1 MKRRIAPFVM
11 ASVLLAVA
19 CDDTREPLGPS
30 SAPAAADISDGRF
43 TGGNDDFFFLP
54 PLMPDPRSE
63 THYDAGGFNGNLG
76 PTVTVCQL
84 AANPVLQPGTDC
96 ALDSSSEPIVVAS
109 FTPSQVS
116 VSADRY
122 LVNWHTDESPL
133 LVDRFYRLQVFL
145 GAVRI
150 GFADLDPVT
159 SGRDLKNAVT
169 GQTITLV
176 DGRTLPIAF
185 RIENGVLCTNKAD
198 CAEYRVTNE
207 GGLFLTNTKDAAIQF
222 KPGFLPEGVSEI
234 TLRIERVNVGPD
246 NRCHGEASARLW
258 VEFEGC
264 YDITSDPDLR
274 PYGGIQQPAIAG
286 QCVEVSTA
294 DPLYPFL
301 QPYKSH
307 NGGELQRLASAPA
320 PFLDCEGFKGTVNS
334 SAAGGNPLL
343 RFALAGLG
351 RVGKGFGK
359 VFGVRTLNAI
369 DLGLGEELPIGT
381 SLSRFNWAVGLEAEI
396 AQGGE
401 QEVGFGL
408 QAPELLTVHVR
419 SLHFHQGSTLDDVDD
434 QHPEDVP
441 GVPVRFT
448 VTQGDGYFEI
458 DEELGPVRTKDVLTG
473 SNGRASVTF
482 VAASNSADN
491 VVTAQSPTLDEESEF
506 ATFLLSGLP
515 PDLEVGAL
523 TRGVAA
529 PTTADALSWSFDV
542 TNVGAGAAIPSV
554 ARLVLSYNGEGT
566 ETIATHDFNV
576 PRLAP
581 GATAS
586 FSTPPRAGPH
596 AAGGYGVIVMTNATG
611 TVEEAG
617 DENNTESEQFDV
629 IEFLGRINGHVWSG
643 PAGEQALP
651 GTLLELLGPTGAVIA
666 ADTANDV
673 TSIFRFL
680 NLVPG
685 NYSVRA
691 THPDHQPL
699 TLPATVTS
707 GNSTVLEFE
716 LIGYTGELSGIVR
729 EASTQTPLA
738 NVSVEV
744 IGTGKRALTSA
755 TGQYRLTRLP
765 PGQQA
770 VETSLPNFGTRVDS
784 VLFGTGPEI
793 LDITLTSL
801 VPYLNPTPA
810 PPMVVPVTAGGSPVL
825 RTVTIANG
833 GGGSIQGLSMSFT
846 YPTALVCDTCTPPR
860 MVSVSLNTDVSPA
873 VVTLTADA
881 DETIPA
887 GDYAFVF
894 TVSATNALNGP
905 ITYPFVVRVAAAPGF
920 PVIGVGGEPGCGIT
934 VQCIPPTPF

>member
-1 MKRRIAPFVM
+1 MKRRIAPIVM

-19 CDDTREPLGPS
+19 CDDTGEPLGPS
-30 SAPAAADISDGRF
+30 SAPPAADISDGRF

-63 THYDAGGFNGNLG
+63 PLYDAGGFNGKLG
-76 PTVTVCQL
+76 PAVKVCQL
-84 AANPVLQPGTDC
+84 AANPVLNPGTDC
-96 ALDSSSEPIVVAS
+96 ALGANSQPIVVAS
-109 FTPSQVS
+109 FAPSQVS

-122 LVNWHTDESPL
+122 IVNWHTDESPL
-133 LVDRFYRLQVFL
+133 FVDRFYRLQVFL

-207 GGLFLTNTKDAAIQF
+207 GGLFLTNTKDAGIQF
-222 KPGFLPEGVSEI
+222 KPGFLPDGVSEI

-286 QCVEVSTA
+286 QCVEVSTT

-307 NGGELQRLASAPA
+307 NGVELQRLASAPA
-320 PFLDCEGFKGTVNS
+320 PFLDCEGFTGTVNS
-334 SAAGGNPLL
+334 AAAAGNPLL

-408 QAPELLTVHVR
+408 QAPNPLTVQVR
-419 SLHFHQGSTLDDVDD
+419 SLHFHQGSTGDDVDD
-434 QHPEDVP
+434 HHPEDVP

-448 VTQGDGYFEI
+448 VTDGDGYFEI

-473 SNGRASVTF
+473 SDGRASVTF

-491 VVTAQSPTLDEESEF
+491 VVTAHSPTLDEESEF

-523 TRGVAA
+523 TRSVAA

-542 TNVGAGAAIPSV
+542 TNVGVGAAIPSV
-554 ARLVLSYNGEGT
+554 ARLVVTYDGEGT

-596 AAGGYGVIVMTNATG
+596 AAGGYDVIVMTNATG
-611 TVEEAG
+611 TVEETG
-617 DENNTESEQFDV
+617 DENNTLSEAFNIAAPVVGQ
-629 IEFLGRINGHVWSG
+629 L
-643 PAGEQALP
+643 AGTVMEVSTGQPLA
-651 GTLLELLGPTGAVIA
+651 GAV
-666 ADTANDV
+666 
-673 TSIFRFL
+673 
-680 NLVPG
+680 
-685 NYSVRA
+685 
-691 THPDHQPL
+691 
-699 TLPATVTS
+699 
-707 GNSTVLEFE
+707 
-716 LIGYTGELSGIVR
+716 
-729 EASTQTPLA
+729 
-738 NVSVEV
+738 VSVV
-744 IGTGKRALTSA
+744 GTNRSALTSS
-755 TGQYRLTRLP
+755 TGRYLITNVP
-765 PGQQA
+765 AGSYTVQA
-770 VETSLPNFGTRVDS
+770 
-784 VLFGTGPEI
+784 
-793 LDITLTSL
+793 SL
-801 VPYLNPTPA
+801 VNFDAGTASVTVGAGETTTDFTLRSQLPYIAVSPA
-810 PPMVVPVTAGGSPVL
+810 PPLVVAAVPGGSAIQ
-825 RTVTIANG
+825 RTVTIGNG
-833 GGGSIQGLSMSFT
+833 GGGTLAGVAVQFV
-846 YPTALVCDTCTPPR
+846 YPTQLVCDTCQPPTI
-860 MVSVSLNTDVSPA
+860 VGVTLDNTVSPA
-873 VVTLTADA
+873 VVTITAHI
-881 DETIPA
+881 DETIPT
-887 GDYAFVF
+887 GDYPFVF
-894 TVSATNALNGP
+894 TVSSTNSANGP
-905 ITYPFVVRVAAAPGF
+905 VTYPFVVRVVTSLPPIGPG
-920 PVIGVGGEPGCGIT
+920 GDGCGPLA
-934 VQCIPPTPF
+934 CIPPE